1 MRHLT
6 RAAQSLQFAVT
17 GHTST
22 CCIINHTVLII
33 LNLYWRSHARQ
44 VDRGSDRD
52 DWFSAAAP
60 PEEAPASLCLSHA
73 LEHAAACRTDWS
85 YGIAEP
91 HVCYTLSHHATAT
104 SRFHIKLLAKGHR
117 TDCHRSRRTACS
129 VRAG

>member
-1 MRHLT
+1 MI
-6 RAAQSLQFAVT
+6 
-17 GHTST
+17 G
-22 CCIINHTVLII
+22 N
-33 LNLYWRSHARQ
+33 
-44 VDRGSDRD
+44 

-104 SRFHIKLLAKGHR
+104 SHFHIKLLAKGHR
-117 TDCHRSRRTACS
+117 TVTAAGALPAPRWLTDCAPGLTQATTTHQ
-129 VRAG
+129 

>member
-1 MRHLT
+1 MI
-6 RAAQSLQFAVT
+6 A
-17 GHTST
+17 
-22 CCIINHTVLII
+22 
-33 LNLYWRSHARQ
+33 
-44 VDRGSDRD
+44 
-52 DWFSAAAP
+52 WFSAAAP
-60 PEEAPASLCLSHA
+60 PEEAPGQASLCLSHA